1 MDDDTNVHDEP
12 VASPCADCQAQAKR
26 LAIYAATGG
35 LLAGI
40 GVALMILK
48 MVAD

>member
-1 MDDDTNVHDEP
+1 MSDPDTQD
-12 VASPCADCQAQAKR
+12 AAKPCADCQEQARR

-48 MVAD
+48 MVD